1 MICQWVFQYPSPF
14 QQKCHFCLLLLTK
27 KKTPTSHHFLTKP
40 PPPKPFHAIK
50 HVFFFTP
57 RLSGK
62 KAWPQRTCLANK
74 RYPWRNELQ
83 FDYRKV
89 LYYISYMLISFC
101 SIIDI
106 LYRYII
112 LFSNY
117 LDLFSRN
124 ETHIDISTEF
134 FFEGRTKDHGSD
146 PFNVWWCWKIGRLF
160 SNPVKDVKDLPTI
173 MDFK

>member
-1 MICQWVFQYPSPF
+1 MP
-14 QQKCHFCLLLLTK
+14 LLPIASHK
-27 KKTPTSHHFLTKP
+27 KNSHLLTKP

-50 HVFFFTP
+50 QVFFFFTP

-89 LYYISYMLISFC
+89 LYILYFDFFLFNYRYIV
-101 SIIDI
+101 
-106 LYRYII
+106 YRYII
-112 LFSNY
+112 SFSNY
-117 LDLFSRN
+117 LDLFLAMKR
-124 ETHIDISTEF
+124 ILSTEF

-160 SNPVKDVKDLPTI
+160 FWNPVKDVKDLPTI
-173 MDFK
+173 MGFK